1 MLDFLTFP
9 SIIYTWMK
17 ESVILGSKNQNS
29 RNMMFREHLSERE
42 GTAMYTPKGELSDK
56 LLEAMKDQEFV
67 KKITDASNKDVVLA
81 AVQEVDPS
89 ITMDGLKEQISVM
102 QSYLEES
109 QEGVLSDDD
118 LDLVAGGSKAGA
130 KQFFSDFGDGFAVG
144 WSGTIKVL
152 GSLLGV

>member
-1 MLDFLTFP
+1 MFVFLTFP

-17 ESVILGSKNQNS
+17 ESVILGSENQSS
-29 RNMMFREHLSERE
+29 RNRMFREYLSERE

-67 KKITDASNKDVVLA
+67 KKITDASNKDAVLA
-81 AVQEVDPS
+81 AVQDVDPS
-89 ITMDGLKEQISVM
+89 ITMDSLKEQISVM

-118 LDLVAGGSKAGA
+118 LDQVAGGSKAGA
-130 KQFFSDFGDGFAVG
+130 NKFFNDFGDGFAVG

-152 GSLLGV
+152 GSLMGV